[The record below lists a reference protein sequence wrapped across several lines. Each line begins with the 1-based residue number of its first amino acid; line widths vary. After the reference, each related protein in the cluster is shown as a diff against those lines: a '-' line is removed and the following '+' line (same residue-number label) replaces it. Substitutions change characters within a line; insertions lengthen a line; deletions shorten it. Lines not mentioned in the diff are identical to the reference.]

1 MEGPTFRKRP
11 PVEQNLYRQLKRYAA
26 MTVANCAAAA
36 DNVDHIAG
44 THRDDAPYLK
54 AMLYTLSTTSDP
66 VLMSH
71 IIRCFHNLINNSPG
85 RCGRI
90 LIDAG
95 LLSTV
100 FLNPTNVSRET
111 LRRSGLVSEEGS
123 GGGNEKL
130 NKYLGYDKIP
140 VDDDS
145 QEEHMDK
152 LLKEE
157 IDGGRPGA
165 AASSAPLLLLQ
176 VINID
181 SCIYLC
187 DMLVAMI
194 TSGEYCKVR
203 IMKTKKDNPL
213 IFQKILTHWEG
224 SQLKDRRLAPHLALL
239 CSTVAFE
246 VDCQHEFLL
255 QGGVRLVVRMYEEHF
270 PDDEYVR
277 LCCVLSILYLVS
289 PADNT
294 TGQEKPATSRVQE

>member
-1 MEGPTFRKRP
+1 G
-11 PVEQNLYRQLKRYAA
+11 
-26 MTVANCAAAA
+26 
-36 DNVDHIAG
+36 
-44 THRDDAPYLK
+44 
-54 AMLYTLSTTSDP
+54 
-66 VLMSH
+66 
-71 IIRCFHNLINNSPG
+71 
-85 RCGRI
+85 
-90 LIDAG
+90 
-95 LLSTV
+95 
-100 FLNPTNVSRET
+100 
-111 LRRSGLVSEEGS
+111 GS
-123 GGGNEKL
+123 GAGNEKL

-140 VDDDS
+140 VDDDR
-145 QEEHMDK
+145 QEEHMEK
-152 LLKEE
+152 LLQEE
-157 IDGGRPGA
+157 VDGGRPGA

-213 IFQKILTHWEG
+213 VFQKILTHWEG

-246 VDCQHEFLL
+246 VDCHHEFLL

-294 TGQEKPATSRVQE
+294 TGQEKPAASRVQEESKAASLRGVAVAEGLRVLLAACENETH